1 MKWFT
6 DSNEIGPNV
15 HHLLNKL
22 CELVGPAA
30 ASLTARQLS
39 PHSLVRPGPT
49 GTELFRD
56 WSAAAF
62 SHTPHLNCE
71 LEFLKSLRSRSH
83 LFLFICSSFSVS
95 CIDLI
100 KGSVR
105 CNGFCLNQH
114 GKRVCHNPEM
124 WHYTRYP
131 KSFHQHFFNLTAE
144 TAASFE
150 ISKLL
155 LLSAVTRP
163 SEVDAAAN
171 SLSIK
176 CNMQSRSVTVI
187 RVAAVIFTRSRPEE
201 RDRRIFRRYA
211 PVNAV
216 R

>member
-1 MKWFT
+1 M
-6 DSNEIGPNV
+6 
-15 HHLLNKL
+15 
-22 CELVGPAA
+22 
-30 ASLTARQLS
+30 
-39 PHSLVRPGPT
+39 
-49 GTELFRD
+49 
-56 WSAAAF
+56 
-62 SHTPHLNCE
+62 
-71 LEFLKSLRSRSH
+71 SLRIM
-83 LFLFICSSFSVS
+83 LFTNHVTKPNLVQR
-95 CIDLI
+95 LI
-100 KGSVR
+100 H
-105 CNGFCLNQH
+105 ND
-114 GKRVCHNPEM
+114 HNPEM
-124 WHYTRYP
+124 WKYTRYP

-187 RVAAVIFTRSRPEE
+187 RVATVIFTRTRPEE